1 MFATISKHHLT
12 EVRELLHAFTI
23 WQRLESR
30 FNSAILARAMDLKRL
45 LMNLVKPETQPMDD
59 FLRGVKNIADYLAAI
74 QSAVSD
80 MDLIQSL

>member
-1 MFATISKHHLT
+1 MFATISKDYLT
-12 EVRELLHAFTI
+12 EVRDLLHAFTI

-45 LMNLVKPETQPMDD
+45 LMNLVKPETQQMDD
-59 FLRGVKNIADYLAAI
+59 FLRDVKNIADSLAAI
-74 QSAVSD
+74 QSAVSG